1 MKKLLLLFFLLQVV
15 PQSLEAQSIRIMDQ
29 YIVPFNPK
37 SGDSVFVQLRT
48 RFSSSYGSFGYEVER
63 IGDSF
68 SISQC
73 VYLGP
78 LTVVMTHDTLLFLD
92 MLDTGEYD
100 VNYTVNPSNTPD
112 SCTYVN
118 PVDST
123 VHFQIGLATGV
134 KSEQDLRFQI
144 YPNPSSGIVHVAYPP
159 ESSEPIQFSVYS
171 MDGKQVFSSVF
182 TANLEGHSEIDLSL
196 LAKGMYVLMLQSGSG
211 TRRVRVL
218 MD

>member
-1 MKKLLLLFFLLQVV
+1 MKKLLLLFCLLQVV
-15 PQSLEAQSIRIMDQ
+15 PQSLNAQFIRIIDQ
-29 YIVPFNPK
+29 YIVPFDPQ
-37 SGDSVFVQLRT
+37 SGDSVFVQLKT
-48 RFSSSYGSFGYEVER
+48 RYASSYESFGYEVER

-92 MLDTGEYD
+92 VLDTGEYA
-100 VNYTVNPSNTPD
+100 VCYTVNRSNSLD
-112 SCTYVN
+112 SCTYEN
-118 PVDST
+118 PVDSS

-144 YPNPSSGIVHVAYPP
+144 YPNPSSGIVHLAYPP
-159 ESSEPIQFSVYS
+159 ESTEPIQFSVYS
-171 MDGKQVFSSVF
+171 MDGKQVFGSAL
-182 TANLEGHSEIDLSL
+182 TANSKGHSEIDLSV
-196 LAKGMYVLMLQSGSG
+196 LAKGMYVLMLQSGSE
-211 TRRVRVL
+211 TRRVRVF

>member
-1 MKKLLLLFFLLQVV
+1 M
-15 PQSLEAQSIRIMDQ
+15 A
-29 YIVPFNPK
+29 
-37 SGDSVFVQLRT
+37 
-48 RFSSSYGSFGYEVER
+48 SYGSFGYEVER

-100 VNYTVNPSNTPD
+100 VNYTVYPSNTPD
-112 SCTYVN
+112 SCTYEY

-123 VHFQIGLATGV
+123 IHFQIGLGTRV

-144 YPNPSSGIVHVAYPP
+144 YPNPSSGIVHLAYPP

-171 MDGKQVFSSVF
+171 MDGKQVFGSAL
-182 TANLEGHSEIDLSL
+182 TANSEGHAELDLSW